1 MRIGIEAC
9 TWSNRRGYG
18 RFLRGLVTAMAS
30 AYPQHEITLVA
41 DRYTADAGTFP
52 AGTKVV
58 AVPTRIQPS
67 EAASAS
73 SSRSPIDMLR
83 MSWAASR
90 LPVDVFWFPTRY
102 LFVPLVGRTPI
113 VVTFHDA
120 TPEQRPDLIFPTRRS
135 HLFWRAKTWLALR
148 QADRL
153 VTVSAD
159 ARAQLAGFL
168 GYQESEI
175 GLITEGPDPIFRPLD
190 DESSRIA
197 ARRRYDLPL
206 DVPLV
211 LYVGGISPHKNLQ
224 GLLHAMKLVAQAT
237 RAPWHLVL
245 VGDYKGDSFLGCYQ
259 ELVELGRTL
268 DLTDRI
274 TFTGYVP
281 DEDLVVLYNTATMLV
296 LPSLGEGFGL
306 PVLEAMTCG
315 LPVAVSNRNSL
326 PEVVESAG
334 ILFDPGSHA
343 DIAAAIG
350 RLLSDTPLRQD
361 LRGRG
366 LKRAEH
372 YSWATGA
379 RTMMGILEE
388 VAQRRRPSTTARAR

>member
-1 MRIGIEAC
+1 MKIGIEGC

-30 AYPQHEITLVA
+30 EYPQHEITLVLDEA
-41 DRYTADAGTFP
+41 TARDWTFP
-52 AGTKVV
+52 AGTKIH
-58 AVPTRIQPS
+58 AVPTRFQPS
-67 EAASAS
+67 QAASADG
-73 SSRSPIDMLR
+73 SRSPMDLLR

-102 LFVPLVGRTPI
+102 LFVPLVTRTPV

-120 TPEQRPDLIFPTRRS
+120 TPEQSPELIFPTRRS

-168 GYQESEI
+168 GYRESDI

-190 DESSRIA
+190 DEASRVA

-237 RAPWHLVL
+237 PAPWHLVL
-245 VGDYKGDSFLGCYQ
+245 VGDYKGDSFWGCYQ

-268 DLTDRI
+268 DLTDRV
-274 TFTGYVP
+274 TFTGFVP
-281 DEDLVVLYNTATMLV
+281 DDDLVTLYNTATMLV
-296 LPSLGEGFGL
+296 LPSFGEGFGL

-326 PEVVESAG
+326 PEVVGSAG
-334 ILFDPGSHA
+334 ILFDPSSHA
-343 DIAAAIG
+343 DIAAAVG

-361 LRGRG
+361 LRVQG

-372 YSWATGA
+372 FSWTAAA

-388 VAQRRRPSTTARAR
+388 VAQRR